1 LFRSRDIAIVFDFDG
16 TIAETERLGHRVA
29 YNEAFAELGLPWRW
43 DDALY
48 ARLLQ
53 IGGGKERLMSYF
65 AEVDPEHAH
74 DAAFAARVH
83 LVKQKHFRRLAHSL
97 PIRPG
102 VARLVAEARAAGA
115 ALAIATTAS
124 LDSVRAVSDG
134 SPALAEAFEVV
145 ASGDDVANKK
155 PAPDVYQVALTRL
168 GRTPERCIAIE
179 DSALG
184 LRSARAAG
192 LLALVT
198 PSSYTIDENF
208 AGAAAVLDSLG
219 EPDTPVVTL
228 AGPPPPRGYVDLAY
242 LTARL
247 NAAMHE
253 A

>member
-1 LFRSRDIAIVFDFDG
+1 LFRSRDVAIVFDFDG

-29 YNEAFAELGLPWRW
+29 YNEAFAELGLQWRW

-53 IGGGKERLMSYF
+53 TGGGKERLMSYF
-65 AEVDPEHAH
+65 AEAAPERAL

-83 LVKQKHFRRLAHSL
+83 RVKQKHFRRVAYAL

-102 VARLVAEARAAGA
+102 IVRLVTEARDAGA

-124 LDSVRAVSDG
+124 LDSVRAVIDG
-134 SPALAEAFEVV
+134 SPPLAEAFDVI
-145 ASGDDVANKK
+145 ASGDDVAAKK
-155 PAPDVYQVALTRL
+155 PAPDVYRVALARL
-168 GRTPERCIAIE
+168 GRTPESCVAIE

-192 LLALVT
+192 LLTIVT
-198 PSSYTIDENF
+198 PSAYTIGENF
-208 AGAAAVLDSLG
+208 AGAAAVVDSLG
-219 EPDTPVVTL
+219 EPDAPVATL
-228 AGPPPPRGYVDLAY
+228 AGPPPVLGYVDLAY

-247 NAAMHE
+247 NAAPHE